1 MEHEIF
7 QWFIVKLPG
16 RNKYIFRCKEKV
28 IDSDPFEN
36 RSDGLDILLGLED
49 AEMIDSP
56 CFILLIDN
64 LFRIPIPNLP
74 VIPRSESP
82 IDDEYVFLETITSTK
97 ESLEYQIKIDAL
109 EEVPCFV
116 PARGQSPRFGTF
128 YFYRDDDEDPDL
140 MCEYIAYSK
149 EEARRWL
156 STNFNNGIIS
166 AFDVNRISKE
176 IEKSKIPEY
185 PRVRLLKM
193 KTVIKNSNFGEI
205 EN

>member
-16 RNKYIFRCKEKV
+16 RNKYIFRCEEKLL
-28 IDSDPFEN
+28 DSDPFEN
-36 RSDGLDILLGLED
+36 RSDGLDILLDLEER
-49 AEMIDSP
+49 EMIDSP

-64 LFRIPIPNLP
+64 LFGIPIPNLP

-82 IDDEYVFLETITSTK
+82 IDDEYIFLERITSTK

-128 YFYRDDDEDPDL
+128 YFHRDDIDDPDL
-140 MCEYIAYSK
+140 VFEYIVYSK
-149 EEARRWL
+149 ESARRWL
-156 STNFNNGIIS
+156 SLHFKNGDIS
-166 AFDVNRISKE
+166 AFDISRISGE
-176 IEKSKIPEY
+176 IEKSGIPEH

-193 KTVIKNSNFGEI
+193 KTIIKNSNFGEI
-205 EN
+205 GN